1 MENLC
6 ANWRPEVLNK
16 WGKEDGM
23 DYPTILYL
31 TRTTLRDIID
41 AGFEDAEDDEYAE
54 K

>member
-16 WGKEDGM
+16 WEKEDKE

-31 TRTTLRDIID
+31 TKTTLRDIID
-41 AGFEDAEDDEYAE
+41 SGFGDEFDDEFEE